1 MTLAG
6 RCQTR
11 PKMAATGP
19 TCRVRGRAASQHAQT
34 PEYDKELGAPKAFQS
49 N

>member
-11 PKMAATGP
+11 PEMAPTGP
-19 TCRVRGRAASQHAQT
+19 TCRVRGRAASQQTQT
-34 PEYDKELGAPKAFQS
+34 PEYDKELGAPKAFPS

>member
-11 PKMAATGP
+11 PKMAQTGP
-19 TCRVRGRAASQHAQT
+19 TCRIRGRAASQHAPT